1 MSQYEK
7 LGEILEFCAQKQMM
21 NTYVHLALQAAQE
34 QPAVLDQV
42 YNAFSEAPDTLTLDS
57 FLRLPKMGQ
66 SERHFLQE

>member
-1 MSQYEK
+1 
-7 LGEILEFCAQKQMM
+7 MM
-21 NTYVHLALQAAQE
+21 NTFVHIALQAAQE
-34 QPAVLDQV
+34 QPGVLDQV